1 MKGLTCVVPFLPQA
15 FLGPVFSM
23 RTNRSTVLPSMSAV
37 RVLSLFWVLAGLPA
51 LPFWSPPGGSLA
63 AQDSGGATG
72 TVIGLVYDSTTST
85 PLADANVA
93 VHGTSA
99 LAVSDEDG
107 QFRLDDVP
115 VGEHTVVF
123 FHTRLGALGV
133 GATPQ
138 QVVVAEETISEV
150 YLTVPSRPTILSGW
164 CSVEEGE
171 GDTSIGGV
179 VTDAITGVPL
189 PRARVTAFGAASGV
203 LQRRRA
209 VREVRTGNSGEFRL
223 CHLDS
228 SQPLTVMVVFG
239 SSESMPFDIVRP
251 GPQIHDVAIHIADPV
266 TITGSVVDYATAAP
280 IPGAHVQ
287 LIGSNHSGFTDAEGT
302 FGFDGVPPGR
312 QIIETSMLGYA
323 PRVDSLTVFSNE
335 ALGIE
340 IPLATEAIAL
350 DPLVVTGRR
359 QERVF
364 TTPGTRFSGLTEA
377 QVDSIIPRVLDFAS
391 LARAARVP
399 GLSIT
404 ETMLAN
410 AFGDPQLGVCIEMQ
424 RNRGR
429 NPNACNMVEVRIN
442 DGPVPDPG
450 FFLLDLNPQDVARM
464 QFITPLEAGLLYGD
478 RGANGVLL
486 IYTR

>member
-1 MKGLTCVVPFLPQA
+1 
-15 FLGPVFSM
+15 M
-23 RTNRSTVLPSMSAV
+23 RIKCSAV
-37 RVLSLFWVLAGLPA
+37 LTATPGLRIAPLFCVLAELFAAPLSL
-51 LPFWSPPGGSLA
+51 PPIGSLA
-63 AQDSGGATG
+63 AQEAGGTTG
-72 TVIGLVYDSTTST
+72 TIIGLVFDSTTST

-93 VHGTSA
+93 IHGTNV
-99 LAVSDEDG
+99 LAASDDDG

-123 FHTRLGALGV
+123 FHPRLGTLGV
-133 GATPQ
+133 TSTPQ
-138 QVVVAEETISEV
+138 QVTVAERTVSEV
-150 YLTVPSRPTILSGW
+150 YLAVPSRATILSGW
-164 CSVEEGE
+164 CSAEAGE

-179 VTDAITGVPL
+179 VTDALTGVPL
-189 PRARVTAFGAASGV
+189 PRARVTAFGEVSGV
-203 LQRRRA
+203 LQRRRV
-209 VREVRTGNSGEFRL
+209 VREVRTENSGDFRL

-228 SQPLTVMVVFG
+228 SEPLTVVVVFG
-239 SSESMPFDIVRP
+239 SSESMPFDITAS
-251 GPQIHDVAIHIADPV
+251 GPQIRDVAIHISDPV
-266 TITGSVVDYATAAP
+266 TITGSVIDYATEAP
-280 IPGAHVQ
+280 IPGAHIQ
-287 LIGSNHSGFTDAEGT
+287 LVGSNHSEFTDATGA
-302 FGFDGVPPGR
+302 FGFVGVPPGR
-312 QIIETSMLGYA
+312 QIIETSMIGYS

-335 ALGIE
+335 ALGLE

-359 QERVF
+359 RERVF

-399 GLSIT
+399 GVSIT

>member
-1 MKGLTCVVPFLPQA
+1 
-15 FLGPVFSM
+15 M
-23 RTNRSTVLPSMSAV
+23 RINSSIVLPVTPGPRISS
-37 RVLSLFWVLAGLPA
+37 LSCIVAGLLAAPFSLPA
-51 LPFWSPPGGSLA
+51 SGVLA
-63 AQDSGGATG
+63 AQDAAAETG

-85 PLADANVA
+85 PLANANVA
-93 VHGTSA
+93 VHGTNAFSE
-99 LAVSDEDG
+99 SDEDG
-107 QFRLDDVP
+107 QFRLEDVP
-115 VGEHTVVF
+115 AGEHTVVF
-123 FHTRLGALGV
+123 FHPRLGTLGV
-133 GATPQ
+133 NATPQ
-138 QVVVAEETISEV
+138 RVVVADRTISEV
-150 YLTVPSRPTILSGW
+150 YLTVPSRATILSGW
-164 CSVEEGE
+164 CSAEPGE
-171 GDTSIGGV
+171 GDTSVGGV

-189 PRARVTAFGAASGV
+189 PRARVTAFGEASGV
-203 LQRRRA
+203 LQRRRV
-209 VREVRTGNSGEFRL
+209 VREARTGNSGEFRL

-228 SQPLTVMVVFG
+228 SEPLTVMVVFG
-239 SSESMPFDIVRP
+239 SSEAMPFDITRP
-251 GPQIHDVAIHIADPV
+251 GPRIHDVAIHIADPV
-266 TITGSVVDYATAAP
+266 TITGAVIDYATEAP

-287 LIGSNHSGFTDAEGT
+287 LVGSNHSEFTDSGGT
-302 FGFDGVPPGR
+302 FGFVGVPPGR
-312 QIIETSMLGYA
+312 QIIETSMIGYA
-323 PRVDSLTVFSNE
+323 PRLDSLTVFSNE
-335 ALGIE
+335 ALGLE
-340 IPLATEAIAL
+340 IPLATEAIVL

-410 AFGDPQLGVCIEMQ
+410 AFGDPQVGVCIEMQ

-450 FFLLDLNPQDVARM
+450 FFLLDLNPQDVARI